1 MSMGSNSL
9 SAFGKVMWTLGSSC
23 FIPTRT
29 LRHSDGGTAVQKRTS
44 QLSGFADAGL
54 RVLSG

>member
-1 MSMGSNSL
+1 MGSDSL

-29 LRHSDGGTAVQKRTS
+29 LRHRDGGTTVQKRTS
-44 QLSGFADAGL
+44 QLSAFADAGL
-54 RVLSG
+54 GALSG